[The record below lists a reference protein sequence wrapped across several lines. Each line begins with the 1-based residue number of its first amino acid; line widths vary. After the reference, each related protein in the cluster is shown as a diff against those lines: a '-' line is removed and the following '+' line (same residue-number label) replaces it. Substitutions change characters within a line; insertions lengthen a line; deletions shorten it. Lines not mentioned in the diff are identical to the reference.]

1 MDFIPSTDSDR
12 REMLEDIGVDSLEEL
27 FSDIPDDLKVESN
40 LVDGQGETELEL
52 KESVKKIADRNEK
65 PGDRLNLI
73 GAGLYDHFIPSVVS
87 HVTGRSEFYS
97 AYTPYQAEISQG
109 TLTWMFEF
117 QTEIAELTGMDIA
130 NSSMYD
136 GGSSA
141 AEAVLLAQ
149 EYLGKD
155 KVVVSETLNPRYR
168 DVIETYLPLEE
179 KQVIELGS
187 DQGRIDRDQLDEI
200 LTGEDSIAGLV
211 VQSPNYLG
219 VIENLGGLKEKL
231 EDSFLIVSSNPIS
244 LGLLEPPGSF
254 GADIVVGEGQPLG
267 NPMNFGGPLLGLFA
281 TRKDY
286 LRYLPGRVSGRTVD
300 ADGNQGY
307 VMALQTREQH
317 IKRERATSNIC
328 TNQALNALAATV
340 YLASLGPSGLKS
352 LAKINWDKAHYLA
365 EELTALPGIELAWD
379 QPFFNE
385 FAIKVSGDPSN
396 VWEKMKEKG
405 IDLLHPD
412 HLKEAG
418 LKDLLL
424 VAVTEKVKK
433 GEMDEFVRLM
443 RAEVESK

>member
-1 MDFIPSTDSDR
+1 MDFIPNTDSDR

-27 FSDIPDDLKVESN
+27 FSDIPDDLKVERD

-52 KESVKKIADRNEK
+52 TESVKEIAGRNEK

-136 GGSSA
+136 GGSAA
-141 AEAVLLAQ
+141 AEAVLMAQ
-149 EYLGKD
+149 EYLGRD
-155 KVVVSETLNPRYR
+155 KVIVSDTLNPRYR
-168 DVIETYLPLEE
+168 DVIETYLPLKE
-179 KQVIELGS
+179 KQVIELGVKN
-187 DQGRIDRDQLDEI
+187 GRVDRIQLDDI
-200 LTGEDSIAGLV
+200 LSSEDSIAGLV

-219 VIENLGGLKEKL
+219 VVEDLSGLKEKL
-231 EDSFLIVSSNPIS
+231 DDSFLIVSSNPVS

-286 LRYLPGRVSGRTVD
+286 LRYLPGRVSGKTVD
-300 ADGNQGY
+300 REGNEGY

-340 YLASLGPSGLKS
+340 YLATLGPSGLKS

-365 EELTALPGIELAWD
+365 DQLTDLPGIELAWN

-385 FAIKVSGDPSN
+385 FAIEVPGDPTDI
-396 VWEKMKEKG
+396 WEKIKEGG

-412 HLKEAG
+412 NLKEAG
-418 LKDLLL
+418 WEDLLL

-433 GEMDEFVRLM
+433 EEMDHFVGLM
-443 RAEVESK
+443 KNEVE

>member
-1 MDFIPSTDSDR
+1 MDFIPNTDSDR
-12 REMLEDIGVDSLEEL
+12 REMLEDIGVNSLREL
-27 FSDIPDDLKVESN
+27 FSDIPDDLKVEQD

-52 KESVKKIADRNEK
+52 KESVKAIADRNEK
-65 PGDRLNLI
+65 PGDRLSLL
-73 GAGLYDHFIPSVVS
+73 GAGLYDHFIPSIVS

-117 QTEIAELTGMDIA
+117 QTEISELTGMDIA

-136 GGSSA
+136 GGSAA
-141 AEAVLLAQ
+141 AEAVLMAQ

-155 KVVVSETLNPRYR
+155 KVIVSETLNPRYR

-179 KQVIELGS
+179 NQVIELGTR
-187 DQGRIDRDQLDEI
+187 DGRIDRINLEEI
-200 LTGEDSIAGLV
+200 LASEDSIAGLV
-211 VQSPNYLG
+211 VQSPNYMGIVEDLS
-219 VIENLGGLKEKL
+219 GLKEELK
-231 EDSFLIVSSNPIS
+231 DSFLIVSSNPIS
-244 LGLLEPPGSF
+244 LGLLEPPGNF

-286 LRYLPGRVSGRTVD
+286 LRYLPGRVSGKTVD
-300 ADGNQGY
+300 REGNGGY

-365 EELTALPGIELAWD
+365 DELTDLPGIELAWN

-385 FAIKVSGDPSN
+385 FAIKVPGDPCDI
-396 VWEKMKEKG
+396 WEKMKQNG
-405 IDLLHPD
+405 VDLLHPD
-412 HLKEAG
+412 TLKEAG
-418 LKDLLL
+418 WEDLLL

-433 GEMDEFVRLM
+433 DELDHFVDLM
-443 RAEVESK
+443 RGEVE

>member
-1 MDFIPSTDSDR
+1 MDFIPNTDSGR
-12 REMLEDIGVDSLEEL
+12 REMLEDIGVNSLEEL
-27 FSDIPDDLKVESN
+27 FSDIPDNLKVERG
-40 LVDGQGETELEL
+40 LVGEEAETELEL
-52 KESVKKIADRNEK
+52 KESVKEIADRNEK
-65 PGDRLNLI
+65 PGDRVNLI

-130 NSSMYD
+130 NSSIYD
-136 GGSSA
+136 GGSAA
-141 AEAVLLAQ
+141 AEAVLMAQ

-155 KVVVSETLNPRYR
+155 KVIVSETLNPRYKE
-168 DVIETYLPLEE
+168 VIKTYLPLEE
-179 KQVIELGS
+179 KQVIELGTR
-187 DQGRIDRDQLDEI
+187 DGRVDRIQLDNI
-200 LTGEDSIAGLV
+200 LSSEDSIAGLV
-211 VQSPNYLG
+211 LQSPNYLG
-219 VIENLGGLKEKL
+219 IVEDLEGLKEVL
-231 EDSFLIVSSNPIS
+231 DDSFLIVSSNPIS

-267 NPMNFGGPLLGLFA
+267 NPINFGGPLLGLFA

-286 LRYLPGRVSGRTVD
+286 LRYLPGRVSGKTVD
-300 ADGNQGY
+300 RDGNEGY

-340 YLASLGPSGLKS
+340 YLATLGPSGLKS
-352 LAKINWDKAHYLA
+352 LAKINWDKSHYLA
-365 EELTALPGIELAWD
+365 DKLTDLEGIELSWN

-385 FAIKVSGDPSN
+385 FAIEVPGDPCEI
-396 VWEKMKEKG
+396 WEKMKENG

-412 HLKEAG
+412 KLEESG
-418 LKDLLL
+418 WEDRLL
-424 VAVTEKVKK
+424 VAVTEKIKK
-433 GEMDEFVRLM
+433 DEMDHFVRLM
-443 RAEVESK
+443 RNEVE

>member
-1 MDFIPSTDSDR
+1 MDFIPNTDSDR

-27 FSDIPDDLKVESN
+27 FSDIPDDLKVEKD
-40 LVDGQGETELEL
+40 LVDGKGETELEL
-52 KESVKKIADRNEK
+52 KESVKAIADRNKK
-65 PGDRLNLI
+65 PGDRLSLI
-73 GAGLYDHFIPSVVS
+73 GAGLYDHFIPSIVS

-117 QTEIAELTGMDIA
+117 QTEISELTGMDIA

-136 GGSSA
+136 GGSAA
-141 AEAVLLAQ
+141 AEAVLMAQ
-149 EYLGKD
+149 EYLGRD
-155 KVVVSETLNPRYR
+155 KIIVSETLNPRYR

-179 KQVIELGS
+179 KQVIELGTR
-187 DQGRIDRDQLDEI
+187 DGRIDRIQLDEI
-200 LTGEDSIAGLV
+200 LSSEDSISGLV

-219 VIENLGGLKEKL
+219 IVEDLSGLKEAL
-231 EDSFLIVSSNPIS
+231 DDSFLIVSSNPIS
-244 LGLLEPPGSF
+244 LGLLEPPGNF

-286 LRYLPGRVSGRTVD
+286 LRYLPGRVSGKTLDRE
-300 ADGNQGY
+300 GSEGY

-365 EELTALPGIELAWD
+365 DELTDLPGIELARN

-385 FAIKVSGDPSN
+385 FAIEVPGDSCDI
-396 VWEKMKEKG
+396 WEKMKENEV
-405 IDLLHPD
+405 DLLHPD
-412 HLKEAG
+412 NLKGAG
-418 LKDLLL
+418 WEDILL

-433 GEMDEFVRLM
+433 DELDHFVASM
-443 RAEVESK
+443 RSEVE

>member
-1 MDFIPSTDSDR
+1 MDFIPNTDSDR

-27 FSDIPDDLKVESN
+27 FSDIPDDLKVERN
-40 LVDGQGETELEL
+40 LVDGHGETELEL
-52 KESVKKIADRNEK
+52 KDSVEKIADRNEK
-65 PGDRLNLI
+65 PGDRLSLI

-141 AEAVLLAQ
+141 AEAVLMAQ

-155 KVVVSETLNPRYR
+155 KVIVSEALNPRYR

-179 KQVIELGS
+179 KQIIELGS
-187 DQGRIDRDQLDEI
+187 TEGRIDRGELDEI
-200 LTGEDSIAGLV
+200 LASEDSIAGLV

-219 VIENLGGLKEKL
+219 IVENLSGLKEKL
-231 EDSFLIVSSNPIS
+231 DDSFLIVSSNPIS
-244 LGLLEPPGSF
+244 LGLIEPPGSF

-267 NPMNFGGPLLGLFA
+267 NPVNFGGPLLGLFA
-281 TRKDY
+281 TKKDY
-286 LRYLPGRVSGRTVD
+286 LRYLPGRVSGKTVD
-300 ADGNQGY
+300 REGGEGY

-352 LAKINWDKAHYLA
+352 LARINWDKAHYLA
-365 EELTALPGIELAWD
+365 GKLTDLPGVELAWD

-385 FAIKVSGDPSN
+385 FALNFPGDPRDI
-396 VWEKMKEKG
+396 WEKMKERG
-405 IDLLHPD
+405 VDLLNPD
-412 HLKEAG
+412 YLQAAG
-418 LKDLLL
+418 WEDILL

-433 GEMDEFVRLM
+433 EEMDDFVSMLRN
-443 RAEVESK
+443 EVE

>member
-1 MDFIPSTDSDR
+1 MDFIPSTESDR

-27 FSDIPDDLKVESN
+27 FSDIPEELKVERSF
-40 LVDGQGETELEL
+40 VDGSGKTELEL
-52 KESVKKIADRNEK
+52 KETVDEIADSNEK

-73 GAGLYDHFIPSVVS
+73 GAGLYDHFIPSIVS
-87 HVTGRSEFYS
+87 HVTGRSEFYT

-136 GGSSA
+136 GGSAA
-141 AEAVLLAQ
+141 AEAVLMAQ
-149 EYLGKD
+149 EYLGRD
-155 KVVVSETLNPRYR
+155 KVIVSETLNPRYR

-179 KQVIELGS
+179 KQIIELGAKN
-187 DQGRIDRDQLDEI
+187 GRLDRVQLNDI
-200 LTGEDSIAGLV
+200 MSSEDSIAGLV

-219 VIENLGGLKEKL
+219 ILEDLSGLKEKL
-231 EDSFLIVSSNPIS
+231 DDSFLIVSSNPIS
-244 LGLLEPPGSF
+244 LGLMEPPGSF

-267 NPMNFGGPLLGLFA
+267 NPINYGGPLLGLFA

-286 LRYLPGRVSGRTVD
+286 LRYLPGRVSGKTVD
-300 ADGNQGY
+300 REENEGY

-352 LAKINWDKAHYLA
+352 LAKINWDRAHYLA
-365 EELTALPGIELAWD
+365 DKLTDLPGVELAWD

-385 FAIKVSGDPSN
+385 FAIDVPGDRSDL
-396 VWEKMKEKG
+396 WEEMKEDG

-412 HLKEAG
+412 HLKKAG
-418 LKDLLL
+418 WEGLLL
-424 VAVTEKVKK
+424 IAVTEKVNK
-433 GEMDEFVRLM
+433 GEMDDFVRSIQG
-443 RAEVESK
+443 EVE

>member
-1 MDFIPSTDSDR
+1 MDFIPNTDSDR
-12 REMLEDIGVDSLEEL
+12 REMLKDIGVGSLEEL
-27 FSDIPDDLKVESN
+27 FSDIPDDLKVKKD
-40 LVDGQGETELEL
+40 LVDGQGETELDL
-52 KESVKKIADRNEK
+52 KESVKSIADRNEK
-65 PGDRLNLI
+65 PGDRLSLI
-73 GAGLYDHFIPSVVS
+73 GAGLYDHFIPSIVS

-117 QTEIAELTGMDIA
+117 QTEISELTGMDIA

-136 GGSSA
+136 GGSAA
-141 AEAVLLAQ
+141 AEAVLMAQ

-155 KVVVSETLNPRYR
+155 KVIVSETLNPRYR

-179 KQVIELGS
+179 NQVIELGTS
-187 DQGRIDRDQLDEI
+187 DGRIDRIHLNKI
-200 LTGEDSIAGLV
+200 LSSEDSIAGLV

-219 VIENLGGLKEKL
+219 IVEDLSGLKEAL
-231 EDSFLIVSSNPIS
+231 DDSFLIVSSNPIS
-244 LGLLEPPGSF
+244 LGLLEPPGNF

-267 NPMNFGGPLLGLFA
+267 NPVSFGGPLLGLFA
-281 TRKDY
+281 TKKDY
-286 LRYLPGRVSGRTVD
+286 LRYLPGRVSGKTVD
-300 ADGNQGY
+300 REGNEGY

-365 EELTALPGIELAWD
+365 GELTNLPGIELAWN

-385 FAIKVSGDPSN
+385 FAVEVPGDPCDL
-396 VWEKMKEKG
+396 WEKMKQNG
-405 IDLLHPD
+405 VDLLHPD
-412 HLKEAG
+412 NLKESG
-418 LKDLLL
+418 WEDLLL
-424 VAVTEKVKK
+424 VAVTEKMKK
-433 GEMDEFVRLM
+433 DELDRFVELM
-443 RAEVESK
+443 RREVE

>member
-1 MDFIPSTDSDR
+1 MDFIPNTDSDR
-12 REMLEDIGVDSLEEL
+12 REMLEDIGVNSLKEL
-27 FSDIPDDLKVESN
+27 FSDIPDDLKVERN
-40 LVDGQGETELEL
+40 LVNGQGETELEL
-52 KESVKKIADRNEK
+52 KESVEKIADRNEK

-141 AEAVLLAQ
+141 AEAVLMAQ
-149 EYLGKD
+149 EYLNKD

-187 DQGRIDRDQLDEI
+187 DKGRIDRDQLDEI
-200 LTGEDSIAGLV
+200 LTGENSIAGLV
-211 VQSPNYLG
+211 IQSPNYLG
-219 VIENLGGLKEKL
+219 VIEELGGLKEKL

-281 TRKDY
+281 TSKDY

-300 ADGNQGY
+300 GDGNQGY

-365 EELTALPGIELAWD
+365 EELTDLSGIELAWD

-385 FAIKVSGDPSN
+385 FAIRVPGDPSN
-396 VWEKMKEKG
+396 VWEKMKENG

-418 LKDLLL
+418 WKDLLL

-433 GEMDEFVRLM
+433 GEMDEFVSVM
-443 RAEVESK
+443 RAEVE